1 MKHTVPLLLEPSSSA
16 FSGVSRPFTEGRL
29 WQRNAIAALSIERVD
44 HQSIAMFTDTHLKT
58 VRRWVC
64 RVKEGKPLTDIQ
76 RGGRP
81 RRFSEAARLMT
92 IAVYCQQSPPLPGIH
107 RWSLSDAQ
115 RYFKEHFEMIGYP
128 ISRAT
133 IHRILLEHAL
143 RPHRRKYYLQITDPE
158 FFPKMEHII
167 ACYSHPPEHLYCF
180 DECTCIQALQRVTPT
195 LPAISGYSALED
207 FDYRRNGT
215 TDLLAFLNP
224 ATGNVYG
231 QCTDNHDRHT
241 LSEVF
246 SCHVR
251 MHPSDASI
259 HYIMDN
265 LSAHYHE
272 DFCQTVAE
280 LSGVPYLPLR
290 TGAERRQWLQS
301 PHKRI
306 VVHFVP
312 FHASWL
318 NMVEIWFGILKGKCL
333 PYGHFFSVEQ
343 LCESI
348 MAFIAT
354 WNEFYA
360 HPFRWS
366 YTGEGLHGKAV
377 RRFCQ
382 LLFIQT
388 DQMDAKFLAR
398 QLLLMSNI
406 KENYL
411 GLIPPADWDRLLN
424 LAMEKRDYIT
434 GIIESDT
441 RPRGQKRAREAYS
454 RFLETVL
461 NTTELLAMAT

>member
-1 MKHTVPLLLEPSSSA
+1 MKHRLSSLIEPLSRS
-16 FSGVSRPFTEGRL
+16 VSRPLTEGRTR
-29 WQRNAIAALSIERVD
+29 QRATIAALSIGGID
-44 HQSIAMFTDTHLKT
+44 HRSIAIFTATHLKT

-64 RVKEGKPLTDIQ
+64 RVEEGKPLSDAQ
-76 RGGRP
+76 RCGRP

-92 IAVYCQQSPPLPGIH
+92 IAVYCQQAPPLPGVH
-107 RWSLSDAQ
+107 RWSLRDAQ
-115 RYFKEHFEMIGYP
+115 RYFKEHAELIGEP

-143 RPHRRKYYLQITDPE
+143 RPHRRKYYLQITDPD

-167 ACYSHPPEHLYCF
+167 ECYSDPPENLYCF
-180 DECTCIQALQRVTPT
+180 DECTCIQALKRLTPT
-195 LPAISGYSALED
+195 LPVAADQPALED

-224 ATGNVYG
+224 ATGKVYG
-231 QCTDNHDRHT
+231 QCTANHDRHT
-241 LSEVF
+241 LCRVF
-246 SCHVR
+246 SSHVL
-251 MHPSDASI
+251 MHPPDAVL

-265 LSAHYHE
+265 FSAHYHE

-280 LSGVPYLPLR
+280 LSDVPYSPLR

-301 PHKRI
+301 QHKRI

-318 NMVEIWFGILKGKCL
+318 NMIEIWFGILKSKCL
-333 PYGHFFSVEQ
+333 RYDHFFSVER
-343 LCESI
+343 LREAI
-348 MAFIAT
+348 ITFIDT

-366 YTGEGLHGKAV
+366 YTGEGLHRKAV

-382 LLFIQT
+382 LLAIET
-388 DQMDAKFLAR
+388 DQMDSKFLTA

-406 KENYL
+406 SENYL
-411 GLIPPADWDRLLN
+411 GLIPSADWCRLIN
-424 LAMEKRDYIT
+424 IAAEKRDYIT
-434 GIIESDT
+434 NIIESDV
-441 RPRGQKRAREAYS
+441 RPRGQKKAREAYG
-454 RFLETVL
+454 RFVELL
-461 NTTELLAMAT
+461 INNTELLAMAA